1 MAGLDRDGPWTR
13 RRADE
18 KSQATGTRAREYSL
32 SRSET
37 DGEAIPLS
45 QALDPNVVRR
55 LAFIRFLYTQGQEQA
70 RRPQPLAATA
80 LLCFHDA
87 VEMFLLLAAEHLR
100 VSLPRHTTFEGYWD
114 QIAQSGIQLPGRPAM
129 RRMNASRVN
138 FKHHG
143 SIPSAIDLEQFRG
156 DVTTF
161 LTDAAQLVFGAGF
174 HSLDMI
180 DLVTQ
185 QGALTRLRDAEAHAT
200 QGDYTEALALLSEA
214 FDELLSDYASRK
226 RMSYA
231 STAYSFGPEHGF
243 GVFATHRIPK
253 IDPQFDSHIKAIT
266 DAVSQMQ
273 RALRVLAVGLDY
285 RRYARFE
292 MLVPHIARFI
302 DGHREVRPVPGLEAG
317 DEEYQFCKQFVI
329 EAALHLAE
337 MDFDLDLHGLWQE
350 HQARQRQEHAARPP
364 AVGS

>member
-1 MAGLDRDGPWTR
+1 V
-13 RRADE
+13 
-18 KSQATGTRAREYSL
+18 
-32 SRSET
+32 
-37 DGEAIPLS
+37 S
-45 QALDPNVVRR
+45 QALDPSVVRR

-80 LLCFHDA
+80 LPSFHDA
-87 VEMFLLLAAEHLR
+87 VEMFLLLAAEHLGIN
-100 VSLPRHTTFEGYWD
+100 LDKNTTFEGYWD
-114 QIAQSGIQLPGRPAM
+114 QIAKKSGTELPGRPAM
-129 RRMNASRVN
+129 RRMNNSRVN

-161 LTDAAQLVFGAGF
+161 LVDTTQLVFDADF

-185 QGALTRLRDAEAHAT
+185 QGALTRLCDADAHAR

-214 FDELLSDYASRK
+214 FDELLNDYASRK
-226 RMSYA
+226 RTSYA

-243 GVFATHRIPK
+243 GPFATHRIPQ
-253 IDPQFDSHIKAIT
+253 IDPQLDRHIKAIT
-266 DAVSQMQ
+266 DAVGQMQ
-273 RALRVLAVGLDY
+273 RGLRVLAVGLDY

-292 MLVPHIARFI
+292 MLVPHILRFL
-302 DGHREVRPVPGLEAG
+302 DGHRDVRPMPGLQTGE
-317 DEEYQFCKQFVI
+317 EEYQFCRQFVI

-350 HQARQRQEHAARPP
+350 HQARQRQEHVARPP
-364 AVGS
+364 TVSG

>member
-1 MAGLDRDGPWTR
+1 V
-13 RRADE
+13 
-18 KSQATGTRAREYSL
+18 
-32 SRSET
+32 
-37 DGEAIPLS
+37 S
-45 QALDPNVVRR
+45 QALDPTVVRR
-55 LAFIRFLYTQGQEQA
+55 LAFIRFLCTQGQEQV

-100 VSLPRHTTFEGYWD
+100 VNLPRNITFEGYWD
-114 QIAQSGIQLPGRPAM
+114 QIAQHSGTQLPGRPAM
-129 RRMNASRVN
+129 RRMNNSRVN

-143 SIPSAIDLEQFRG
+143 SIPSAIDLDQFRG

-161 LTDAAQLVFGAGF
+161 LTDATQLVFDADF

-185 QGALTRLRDAEAHAT
+185 QDALARLRDAEAQAG
-200 QGDYTEALALLSEA
+200 QADYTEALALLSEA
-214 FDELLSDYASRK
+214 FDDLLSDYANRK
-226 RMSYA
+226 RLSYA

-243 GVFATHRIPK
+243 GPFAAGRIPK
-253 IDPQFDSHIKAIT
+253 IDPQFDRHIQALT
-266 DAVSQMQ
+266 DAVGQMQ

-292 MLVPHIARFI
+292 MLVPPILRFA
-302 DGHREVRPVPGLEAG
+302 DGHRDVRPVPGLAAG
-317 DEEYQFCKQFVI
+317 DEEYQFCRQFVI

-350 HQARQRQEHAARPP
+350 QQARQRQEHTARPP
-364 AVGS
+364 AVGN